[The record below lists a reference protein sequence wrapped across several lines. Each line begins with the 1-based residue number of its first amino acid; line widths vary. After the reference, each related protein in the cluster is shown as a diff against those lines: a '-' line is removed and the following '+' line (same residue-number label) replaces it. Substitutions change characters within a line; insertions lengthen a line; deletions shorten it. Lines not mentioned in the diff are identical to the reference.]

1 MGLNMILKD
10 LTARDLM
17 RINVISVHPDE
28 KVAAID
34 LLMVRKSLGGVP
46 IVENEQLIG
55 IVTSRDIMISRLK
68 TSIAGMPVESI
79 MTKNPITVG
88 PQDSIKKVLGLMI
101 SHGIERIPV
110 TENNKV
116 LGLVEE
122 ETILSAIYR
131 KILAK

>member
-1 MGLNMILKD
+1 VGSIMMLKD

-17 RINVISVHPDE
+17 RTNVISVSPDE

-46 IVENEQLIG
+46 IVENERVVG
-55 IVTSRDIMISRLK
+55 IVTSRDIMISRLR

-88 PQDSIKKVLGLMI
+88 PNDSIKKILSLMI

-110 TENNKV
+110 TENTKLV
-116 LGLVEE
+116 GIVEE
-122 ETILSAIYR
+122 QTVLSAIYQ

>member
-1 MGLNMILKD
+1 MMLKD

-17 RINVISVHPDE
+17 RTNVISVSPDE

-46 IVENEQLIG
+46 VVANDQVVG
-55 IVTSRDIMISRLK
+55 IVTSRDITISRLR
-68 TSIAGMPVESI
+68 TSIAGMPVEVI

-88 PQDSIKKVLGLMI
+88 PQDSIKKILGLMI

-110 TENNKV
+110 TENNKLV
-116 LGLVEE
+116 GLIEE
-122 ETILSAIYR
+122 ETVLSAIYR

>member
-1 MGLNMILKD
+1 MMLKD

-17 RINVISVHPDE
+17 RTNVISVSPDE

-46 IVENEQLIG
+46 IVENERVVG
-55 IVTSRDIMISRLK
+55 IVTSRDIMISRLR

-79 MTKNPITVG
+79 MTKNPITVS
-88 PQDSIKKVLGLMI
+88 PNDSIKKILSVML

-110 TENNKV
+110 TENTKLV
-116 LGLVEE
+116 GIVEE
-122 ETILSAIYR
+122 QTVLSAIYQ

>member
-1 MGLNMILKD
+1 MMLKD

-17 RINVISVHPDE
+17 RTNVISVSPDE

-46 IVENEQLIG
+46 IVENERVVG
-55 IVTSRDIMISRLK
+55 IVTSRDIMISRLR

-88 PQDSIKKVLGLMI
+88 PNDSIKKILSLMI

-110 TENNKV
+110 TENTKLV
-116 LGLVEE
+116 GIVEE
-122 ETILSAIYR
+122 QTVLSAIYQ

>member
-1 MGLNMILKD
+1 MMLKD

-17 RINVISVHPDE
+17 RINVVSVSPDE

-46 IVENEQLIG
+46 IVENERVVG
-55 IVTSRDIMISRLK
+55 IVTSRDIMISRLR
-68 TSIAGMPVESI
+68 TSIAGMPVDSI
-79 MTKNPITVG
+79 MTKNPITIS
-88 PQDSIKKVLGLMI
+88 PNDSIKKILSIMI

-110 TENNKV
+110 TENTKLV
-116 LGLVEE
+116 GIVEE
-122 ETILSAIYR
+122 QTVLSAIYQ

>member
-1 MGLNMILKD
+1 MGSIVLLKD

-17 RINVISVHPDE
+17 RTNVIFVHPDE

-46 IVENEQLIG
+46 IVNNEQVIG

-88 PQDSIKKVLGLMI
+88 PHDSIKKVLGLMI

-110 TENNKV
+110 TENNKLV
-116 LGLVEE
+116 GLVEE
-122 ETILSAIYR
+122 ETVLSAIYQ

>member
-1 MGLNMILKD
+1 MMLKD

-17 RINVISVHPDE
+17 RTNVISVHPDE

-34 LLMVRKSLGGVP
+34 LIMVRKSLGGVP
-46 IVENEQLIG
+46 IVENDQVVG
-55 IVTSRDIMISRLK
+55 IVTSRDIMSSRLR

-88 PQDSIKKVLGLMI
+88 PHDSIKKILGLMI

-110 TENNKV
+110 TENNTLV
-116 LGLVEE
+116 GLVEE
-122 ETILSAIYR
+122 ETVLSAIHR

>member
-1 MGLNMILKD
+1 MMLKD

-17 RINVISVHPDE
+17 RTNVISVSPDE

-46 IVENEQLIG
+46 IVENERVVG
-55 IVTSRDIMISRLK
+55 IVTSRDIMISRLR

-79 MTKNPITVG
+79 MTKNPITVS
-88 PQDSIKKVLGLMI
+88 PNDSIKKILSLML

-110 TENNKV
+110 IENTKLV
-116 LGLVEE
+116 GIVEE
-122 ETILSAIYR
+122 QTVLSAIYQ

>member
-1 MGLNMILKD
+1 MGSIMMLKD

-17 RINVISVHPDE
+17 RTNVISVSPDE

-46 IVENEQLIG
+46 IVENERVVG
-55 IVTSRDIMISRLK
+55 IVTSRDIMISRLR

-88 PQDSIKKVLGLMI
+88 PNDSIKKILSLMI

-110 TENNKV
+110 TENTKLV
-116 LGLVEE
+116 GIVEE
-122 ETILSAIYR
+122 QTVLSAIYQ

>member
-1 MGLNMILKD
+1 MMLKD

-17 RINVISVHPDE
+17 RTNVISVHPDE

-46 IVENEQLIG
+46 IVENDHLVG
-55 IVTSRDIMISRLK
+55 IVTSRDITISRLR

-79 MTKNPITVG
+79 MTKNPITVE

-110 TENNKV
+110 TENNKLV
-116 LGLVEE
+116 GLVEE
-122 ETILSAIYR
+122 ETILAAIYR
-131 KILAK
+131 KILTK

>member
-1 MGLNMILKD
+1 MGSIMMLKD

-17 RINVISVHPDE
+17 RTNVISVSPDE

-46 IVENEQLIG
+46 IVENERVVG
-55 IVTSRDIMISRLK
+55 IVTSRDIMISRLR

-79 MTKNPITVG
+79 MTKNPITVS
-88 PQDSIKKVLGLMI
+88 PNDSIKKILSVML

-110 TENNKV
+110 TENTKLV
-116 LGLVEE
+116 GIVEE
-122 ETILSAIYR
+122 QTVLSAIYR